1 MRILIVEDDTL
12 VADGVKLGLEQAG
25 FVADTVSSAESAEG
39 YLRRES
45 FDLAI
50 VDLGLP
56 KIDGLELIRRVRR
69 NGLVVPVLILTARDS
84 LDDRVDSFEFGADD
98 FMVKPFELREL
109 VARARALIRR
119 SNLVAS
125 SEVSYG
131 PLWMHLER
139 RSARMND
146 TPLEL
151 TPREWS
157 ILEYMLLNAP
167 RVVSKD
173 RLVQSLGGWSVDLT
187 PNAVEVHVSR
197 LRAKLEHGGVC
208 IRTVRGIGYRLD
220 ALDS

>member
-1 MRILIVEDDTL
+1 MRVLIVEDDPL
-12 VADGVKLGLEQAG
+12 VADGVKRGLEQAG
-25 FVADTVSSAESAEG
+25 FVADAVGSAESADNC
-39 YLRRES
+39 LRCES

-69 NGLVVPVLILTARDS
+69 HGLVLPVLILTARDS
-84 LDDRVDSFEFGADD
+84 LDERVDSFEVGADD
-98 FMVKPFELREL
+98 FMAKPFELREL
-109 VARARALIRR
+109 VARARALVRR

-131 PLWMHLER
+131 PLWMDLQQHVVRLGGT
-139 RSARMND
+139 S
-146 TPLEL
+146 LEL

-157 ILEYMLLNAP
+157 ILEYMVLTAP
-167 RVVSKD
+167 RVVSKE

-197 LRAKLEHGGVC
+197 LRAKVEHSGIR

-220 ALDS
+220 GLDS